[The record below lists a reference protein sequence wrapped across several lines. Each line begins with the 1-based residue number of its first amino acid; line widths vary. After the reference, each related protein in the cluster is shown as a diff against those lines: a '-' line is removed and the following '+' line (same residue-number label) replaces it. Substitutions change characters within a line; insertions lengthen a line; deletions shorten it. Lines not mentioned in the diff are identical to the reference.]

1 MPAKF
6 RLRPTILQLIRQGDL
21 PQIKELCAREHPS
34 PQLLDVFI
42 REASRLQQTEI
53 LVYFMNQKQ
62 GMDLAR
68 PAVHLTRPDLCLQI
82 WNLTR
87 EQLSVKYP
95 FLRSFL
101 WYFTFRTSAET
112 TTAGTDGSVIYF
124 SHDFLL
130 HTFRETPHQ
139 LEHFLLHTV
148 GHCLL
153 LHTIQEQTEDS
164 ATRKKNSD
172 SAVEA
177 FFKEPYPAPFWDDHH
192 FWNTSVNQDFLSR
205 IALTLSSL
213 TGVSG
218 TGSYGNGSKG
228 NSSGELSEELNIR
241 NTGTYDFT
249 HFLKQFARQ
258 GEEIKT
264 DIESFDYIP
273 YLYGLEHYGNIP
285 LIEHLEY
292 QEVNRLEELVIAI
305 DTSGS
310 CSLDTVRKFMEETYS
325 ILSNHENFFRKM
337 NVYVIQCDSFIQ
349 DMAHITSE
357 QDWQDYLKNLTIH
370 GRGGTDFRPVFE
382 YVEELRAKKELK
394 DLKGLLYFT
403 DGDGI
408 YPEIPTDYKTAFVFY
423 KEKEQHQK
431 VPAWAA
437 CLTLDTE
444 RSNEK

>member
-6 RLRPTILQLIRQGDL
+6 RLRPTVLQLIRQGDL

-34 PQLLDVFI
+34 LQLLDVFI

-68 PAVHLTRPDLCLQI
+68 SAVHLTRPDLCLQI

-101 WYFTFRTSAET
+101 WYFTFRTSTET

-192 FWNTSVNQDFLSR
+192 FWNTAVNQDFLSR

-228 NSSGELSEELNIR
+228 NSSGELSEELTIR

>member
-6 RLRPTILQLIRQGDL
+6 RLRPTVLQLIRQGDL
-21 PQIKELCAREHPS
+21 PQIKKLCAREHPS
-34 PQLLDVFI
+34 LQLLDVFI

-62 GMDLAR
+62 GMDLAK

-101 WYFTFRTSAET
+101 WYFTFRTSTET

-192 FWNTSVNQDFLSR
+192 FWNTAVNQDFLSR

-218 TGSYGNGSKG
+218 TGNYGNGSKG
-228 NSSGELSEELNIR
+228 NSSGELSEELTIR

-310 CSLDTVRKFMEETYS
+310 CSLDIVRKFMEETYS

-382 YVEELRAKKELK
+382 YVEELRAKKKLR

>member
-6 RLRPTILQLIRQGDL
+6 RLRPTVLQLIRQGDL

-34 PQLLDVFI
+34 LQLLDVFI

-101 WYFTFRTSAET
+101 WYFTFRTSTET

-172 SAVEA
+172 CAVEA

-192 FWNTSVNQDFLSR
+192 FWNTAVNQDFLSR

-228 NSSGELSEELNIR
+228 NSSGELSEELTIR

-249 HFLKQFARQ
+249 HFLRQFARQ

-310 CSLDTVRKFMEETYS
+310 CSLAIVRKFMEETYS

-431 VPAWAA
+431 VPAWAV

>member
-6 RLRPTILQLIRQGDL
+6 RLRPTVLQLIRQGDL
-21 PQIKELCAREHPS
+21 TQIKELCAREHPS
-34 PQLLDVFI
+34 LQLLDVFI

-101 WYFTFRTSAET
+101 WYFTFRTSTET

-192 FWNTSVNQDFLSR
+192 FWNTAVNQDFLSR

-228 NSSGELSEELNIR
+228 NSSGELSEELAIR

>member
-6 RLRPTILQLIRQGDL
+6 RLRPTVLQLIRQGDL

-34 PQLLDVFI
+34 LQLLDVFI

-101 WYFTFRTSAET
+101 WYFTFRTSTET

-164 ATRKKNSD
+164 ATHKKNSD

-192 FWNTSVNQDFLSR
+192 FWNTAVNQDFLSR

-228 NSSGELSEELNIR
+228 NSSGELSEELTIR

-310 CSLDTVRKFMEETYS
+310 CSLDIVRKFMEETYS

-382 YVEELRAKKELK
+382 YVEELRAKKELR

>member
-6 RLRPTILQLIRQGDL
+6 RLRPTVLKLIRQGDL
-21 PQIKELCAREHPS
+21 PQIKELCARERPS
-34 PQLLDVFI
+34 LQLLDVFI

-101 WYFTFRTSAET
+101 WYFTFRTSTET

-124 SHDFLL
+124 SHNFLL

-192 FWNTSVNQDFLSR
+192 FWNTAVNQDFLSR

-228 NSSGELSEELNIR
+228 NSSGELSEELAIR

>member
-6 RLRPTILQLIRQGDL
+6 RLRPTVLQLIRQGDL
-21 PQIKELCAREHPS
+21 PQIKKLCAREHPS
-34 PQLLDVFI
+34 LQLLDVFI

-62 GMDLAR
+62 GMDLSR

-101 WYFTFRTSAET
+101 WYFTFRTSTET

-192 FWNTSVNQDFLSR
+192 FWNTTVNQDFLSR

-228 NSSGELSEELNIR
+228 NSSGELSEELTIR

>member
-6 RLRPTILQLIRQGDL
+6 RLRPTVLQLIRQGDL

-34 PQLLDVFI
+34 LQLLDVFI

-95 FLRSFL
+95 FLRNFL
-101 WYFTFRTSAET
+101 WYFTFRTSTET

-177 FFKEPYPAPFWDDHH
+177 FFKEPYPATFWDDHH
-192 FWNTSVNQDFLSR
+192 FWNTAVNQDFLSR

-228 NSSGELSEELNIR
+228 NSSGELSEELTIR

-349 DMAHITSE
+349 DVAHITSE
-357 QDWQDYLKNLTIH
+357 QDWQDYLKNLAIH

>member
-6 RLRPTILQLIRQGDL
+6 RLRPTVLQLIRQGDL

-34 PQLLDVFI
+34 LQLLDVFI

-101 WYFTFRTSAET
+101 WYFTFRTSTET

-172 SAVEA
+172 CAVEA

-192 FWNTSVNQDFLSR
+192 FWNTAVNQDFLSR

-228 NSSGELSEELNIR
+228 NSSGELSEELTIR

-249 HFLKQFARQ
+249 HFLRQFARQ

-310 CSLDTVRKFMEETYS
+310 CSLDIVRKFMEETYS

-431 VPAWAA
+431 VPAWAV

>member
-6 RLRPTILQLIRQGDL
+6 RLRPTVLQLIRQGDL

-34 PQLLDVFI
+34 LQLLDVFI

-101 WYFTFRTSAET
+101 WYFTFRTSTET

-192 FWNTSVNQDFLSR
+192 FWNTAVNQDFLSR

-228 NSSGELSEELNIR
+228 NSSGELSEELTIR

-431 VPAWAA
+431 VPAWAT

>member
-6 RLRPTILQLIRQGDL
+6 RLRPNVLQLIRQGDL

-34 PQLLDVFI
+34 LQLLDVFI

-101 WYFTFRTSAET
+101 WYFTFRTSTET

-192 FWNTSVNQDFLSR
+192 FWNTAVNQDFLSR

-213 TGVSG
+213 TGISG

-228 NSSGELSEELNIR
+228 NSSGELSEELTIR

>member
-6 RLRPTILQLIRQGDL
+6 RLRPTVLQLIRQGDL

-34 PQLLDVFI
+34 LQLLDVFI

-101 WYFTFRTSAET
+101 WYFTFRTSTET

-192 FWNTSVNQDFLSR
+192 FWNTAVNQDFLSR

-228 NSSGELSEELNIR
+228 NSSGEFSEELTIR

-310 CSLDTVRKFMEETYS
+310 CSLDIVRKFMEETYS

>member
-6 RLRPTILQLIRQGDL
+6 RLRPTVLQLIRQGDL

-34 PQLLDVFI
+34 LQLLDVFI

-68 PAVHLTRPDLCLQI
+68 PAVHLTRPDLCLQV

-101 WYFTFRTSAET
+101 WYFTFRTSTET

-192 FWNTSVNQDFLSR
+192 FWNTAVNQDFLSR

-228 NSSGELSEELNIR
+228 NSSGELSEELTIR

>member
-6 RLRPTILQLIRQGDL
+6 RLRPTVLQLIRQGDL

-34 PQLLDVFI
+34 LQLLDVFI

-101 WYFTFRTSAET
+101 WYFTFRTSTET

-192 FWNTSVNQDFLSR
+192 FWNTTVNQDFLSR

-228 NSSGELSEELNIR
+228 NSSGELSEELTIR

-357 QDWQDYLKNLTIH
+357 QDWQNYLKNLTIH

-382 YVEELRAKKELK
+382 YVDELRAKKELK

>member
-6 RLRPTILQLIRQGDL
+6 RLRPTVLQLIRQGDL

-34 PQLLDVFI
+34 LQLLDVFI

-101 WYFTFRTSAET
+101 WYFTFRTSTET

-172 SAVEA
+172 CAVEA

-192 FWNTSVNQDFLSR
+192 FWNTAVNQDFLSR

-228 NSSGELSEELNIR
+228 NSSGELSEELTIR

>member
-6 RLRPTILQLIRQGDL
+6 RLRPTVLQLIRQGDL

-34 PQLLDVFI
+34 LQLLDVFI

-53 LVYFMNQKQ
+53 LVYFINQKQ

-101 WYFTFRTSAET
+101 WYFTFRTSTET

-192 FWNTSVNQDFLSR
+192 FWNTAVNQDFLSR

-228 NSSGELSEELNIR
+228 NSSGELSEELTIR

-264 DIESFDYIP
+264 DTESFDYIP

>member
-6 RLRPTILQLIRQGDL
+6 RLRPTVLQLIRQGDL
-21 PQIKELCAREHPS
+21 PQIKELCAKEHPS
-34 PQLLDVFI
+34 LQLLDVFI

-101 WYFTFRTSAET
+101 WYFTFRTSTET

-192 FWNTSVNQDFLSR
+192 FWNTAVNQDFLSR

-228 NSSGELSEELNIR
+228 NSSGELSEELAIR

-310 CSLDTVRKFMEETYS
+310 CSLDIVRKFMEETYS

>member
-6 RLRPTILQLIRQGDL
+6 RLRPTVLKLIRQGDL

-34 PQLLDVFI
+34 LQLLDVFI

-101 WYFTFRTSAET
+101 WYFTFRTSTET

-192 FWNTSVNQDFLSR
+192 FWNTAVNQDFLSR

-228 NSSGELSEELNIR
+228 NSSGELSEELTIR

>member
-6 RLRPTILQLIRQGDL
+6 RLRPTVLQLIRQGDL

-34 PQLLDVFI
+34 LQLLDVFI

-95 FLRSFL
+95 FLRNFL
-101 WYFTFRTSAET
+101 WYFTFRTSTET

-130 HTFRETPHQ
+130 HTFRKTPHQ

-192 FWNTSVNQDFLSR
+192 FWNTAVNQDFLSK

-228 NSSGELSEELNIR
+228 NSSGELSEELTIR

-431 VPAWAA
+431 VPAWAT

>member
-6 RLRPTILQLIRQGDL
+6 RLRPTVLQLIRQGDL

-34 PQLLDVFI
+34 LQLLDVFI

-101 WYFTFRTSAET
+101 WYFTFRTSTET

-164 ATRKKNSD
+164 ATWKKNSD

-192 FWNTSVNQDFLSR
+192 FWNTAVNQDFLSK

-228 NSSGELSEELNIR
+228 NSSGELSEELTIR

>member
-6 RLRPTILQLIRQGDL
+6 RLRPTVLQLIRQGDL

-34 PQLLDVFI
+34 LQLLDVFI

-101 WYFTFRTSAET
+101 WYFTFRTSTET

-192 FWNTSVNQDFLSR
+192 FWNTAVNQDFLSR
-205 IALTLSSL
+205 ITLTLSSL

-228 NSSGELSEELNIR
+228 NSSGELSEELTIR

>member
-6 RLRPTILQLIRQGDL
+6 RLRPTVLQLIRQGDL
-21 PQIKELCAREHPS
+21 PQIKKLCAREHPS
-34 PQLLDVFI
+34 LQLLDVFI

-101 WYFTFRTSAET
+101 WYFTFRTSTET

-192 FWNTSVNQDFLSR
+192 FWNTAVNQDFLSR

-228 NSSGELSEELNIR
+228 NSSGELSEELTIR

-437 CLTLDTE
+437 CVTLDTE

>member
-6 RLRPTILQLIRQGDL
+6 RLRPTVLKLIRQGDL

-34 PQLLDVFI
+34 LQLLDVFI

-101 WYFTFRTSAET
+101 WYFTFRTSTET

-192 FWNTSVNQDFLSR
+192 FWNTAVNQDFLSR

-325 ILSNHENFFRKM
+325 ILSKHENFFRKM

>member
-6 RLRPTILQLIRQGDL
+6 RLRPTVLQLIRQGDL

-34 PQLLDVFI
+34 LQLLDVFI

-87 EQLSVKYP
+87 EQISVKYP

-101 WYFTFRTSAET
+101 WYFTFRTSTET

-172 SAVEA
+172 NAVEA

-192 FWNTSVNQDFLSR
+192 FWNTAVNQDFLSR

-228 NSSGELSEELNIR
+228 NSSGELSEELTIR

>member
-6 RLRPTILQLIRQGDL
+6 RLRPTVLQLIRQGDL
-21 PQIKELCAREHPS
+21 PQIKKLCAREHPS
-34 PQLLDVFI
+34 LQLLDVFI

-62 GMDLAR
+62 GMDLAK

-101 WYFTFRTSAET
+101 WYFTFRTSTET

-192 FWNTSVNQDFLSR
+192 FWNTAVNQDFLSR

-218 TGSYGNGSKG
+218 TGNYGNGSKG
-228 NSSGELSEELNIR
+228 NSSGELSEELTIR

-310 CSLDTVRKFMEETYS
+310 CSLDIVRKFMEETYS

-382 YVEELRAKKELK
+382 YVEELRAKKELR

>member
-6 RLRPTILQLIRQGDL
+6 RLRPTVLQLIRQGDL

-34 PQLLDVFI
+34 LQLLDVFI

-101 WYFTFRTSAET
+101 WYFTFRTSTET

-192 FWNTSVNQDFLSR
+192 FWNTAVNQDFLSR

>member
-1 MPAKF
+1 MPVKF
-6 RLRPTILQLIRQGDL
+6 RLRPTVLQLIRQGDL

-34 PQLLDVFI
+34 LQLLDVFI

-53 LVYFMNQKQ
+53 LVYFINQKQ

-101 WYFTFRTSAET
+101 WYFTFRTSTET

-192 FWNTSVNQDFLSR
+192 FWNTAVNQDFLSR

-228 NSSGELSEELNIR
+228 NSSGELSEELTIR

>member
-6 RLRPTILQLIRQGDL
+6 RLRPTVLQLIRQGDL
-21 PQIKELCAREHPS
+21 PQIKKLCAREHPS
-34 PQLLDVFI
+34 LQLLDVFI

-101 WYFTFRTSAET
+101 WYFTFRTSTET

-192 FWNTSVNQDFLSR
+192 FWNTAVNQDFLSR
-205 IALTLSSL
+205 IALTLNSL

-431 VPAWAA
+431 VPAWAT

>member
-6 RLRPTILQLIRQGDL
+6 RLRPTVLQLIRQGDL
-21 PQIKELCAREHPS
+21 PQIKELCAKEHPS
-34 PQLLDVFI
+34 LQLLDVFI

-101 WYFTFRTSAET
+101 WYFTFRTSTET

-164 ATRKKNSD
+164 ATCKKNSD

-192 FWNTSVNQDFLSR
+192 FWNTAVNQDFLSR

-228 NSSGELSEELNIR
+228 NSSGELSEELAIR

-431 VPAWAA
+431 IPAWAA

>member
-6 RLRPTILQLIRQGDL
+6 RLRPTVLQLIRQGDL

-34 PQLLDVFI
+34 LQLLDVFI

-101 WYFTFRTSAET
+101 WYFTFRTSTET

-124 SHDFLL
+124 SHNFLL

-192 FWNTSVNQDFLSR
+192 FWNTAVNQDFLSR

-228 NSSGELSEELNIR
+228 NSSGELSEELTIR

>member
-6 RLRPTILQLIRQGDL
+6 RLRPTVLQLIRQGDL

-34 PQLLDVFI
+34 LQLLDVFI

-68 PAVHLTRPDLCLQI
+68 PAVHLTRSDLCLQI

-101 WYFTFRTSAET
+101 WYFTFRTSTET

-192 FWNTSVNQDFLSR
+192 FWNTAVNQDFLSR

-228 NSSGELSEELNIR
+228 NSSGELSEELTIR

-249 HFLKQFARQ
+249 HFLRQFARQ

>member
-6 RLRPTILQLIRQGDL
+6 RLRPTVLQLIRQGDL

-34 PQLLDVFI
+34 LQLLDVFI

-101 WYFTFRTSAET
+101 WYFTFRTSTET

-164 ATRKKNSD
+164 ATHKKNSD

-192 FWNTSVNQDFLSR
+192 FWNTAVNQDFLSR

-228 NSSGELSEELNIR
+228 NSSGELSEELAIR

>member
-6 RLRPTILQLIRQGDL
+6 RLRPTVLQLIRQGDL

-34 PQLLDVFI
+34 LQLLDVFI

-101 WYFTFRTSAET
+101 WYFTFRTSTET

-192 FWNTSVNQDFLSR
+192 FWNTAVNQDFLSR

-228 NSSGELSEELNIR
+228 NSSGELSEELTIR

-370 GRGGTDFRPVFE
+370 GRGSTDFRPVFE

>member
-6 RLRPTILQLIRQGDL
+6 RLRPTVLQLIRQGDL
-21 PQIKELCAREHPS
+21 PQIKKLCAREHPS
-34 PQLLDVFI
+34 LQLLDVFI

-101 WYFTFRTSAET
+101 WYFTFRTSTET

-192 FWNTSVNQDFLSR
+192 FWNTTVNQDFLSR

-228 NSSGELSEELNIR
+228 NSSGELSEELTIR

-349 DMAHITSE
+349 DIAHITSE

>member
-6 RLRPTILQLIRQGDL
+6 RLRPTVLQLIRQGDL
-21 PQIKELCAREHPS
+21 PQINELCAREHPS

-101 WYFTFRTSAET
+101 WYFTFRTSTET

-192 FWNTSVNQDFLSR
+192 FWNTAVNQDFLSR

-228 NSSGELSEELNIR
+228 NSSGELSEELAIR

-310 CSLDTVRKFMEETYS
+310 CSLDIVRKFMEETYS

>member
-6 RLRPTILQLIRQGDL
+6 RLRPTVLQLIRQGDL
-21 PQIKELCAREHPS
+21 PQIKELCAKEHPS
-34 PQLLDVFI
+34 LQLLDVFI

-101 WYFTFRTSAET
+101 WYFTFRTSTET

-192 FWNTSVNQDFLSR
+192 FWNTAVNQDFLSR

-228 NSSGELSEELNIR
+228 NSSGELSEELTIR

-292 QEVNRLEELVIAI
+292 QEVNRLEELVSAI

-357 QDWQDYLKNLTIH
+357 QDWQDYLKNLAIH

-431 VPAWAA
+431 VPAWAT

>member
-6 RLRPTILQLIRQGDL
+6 RLRPTVLQLIRQGDL
-21 PQIKELCAREHPS
+21 PQIKKLCAREHPS
-34 PQLLDVFI
+34 LQLLDVFI

-101 WYFTFRTSAET
+101 WYFTFRTSTET

-192 FWNTSVNQDFLSR
+192 FWNTAVNQDFLSR

-228 NSSGELSEELNIR
+228 NSSGELSEELAIR

-264 DIESFDYIP
+264 DIEGFDYIP

-357 QDWQDYLKNLTIH
+357 QDWQDYLKNLAIH

>member
-6 RLRPTILQLIRQGDL
+6 RLRPTVLQLIRQGDL

-34 PQLLDVFI
+34 LQLLDVFI

-68 PAVHLTRPDLCLQI
+68 PAVHLTRPDLCLQV

-101 WYFTFRTSAET
+101 WYFTFRTSTET

-192 FWNTSVNQDFLSR
+192 FWNTAVNQDFLSR

-228 NSSGELSEELNIR
+228 NSSGELSEELTIR

-357 QDWQDYLKNLTIH
+357 QDWQDYLKNLAIH